1 MTNITLHKELF
12 DTEEGYETY
21 TVEILKDEKQ
31 IGRADVIIPPQGEN
45 NEEVYVEWIGI
56 NDEERGKGYGTQVLQ
71 MLAQEYGFIYFAP
84 CDERNKEMY
93 ERIAEEIGT
102 YEDRYDGV
110 DQGFGVYFMER

>member
-1 MTNITLHKELF
+1 MTNINLHKELF
-12 DTEEGYETY
+12 DTEAGYETY
-21 TVEILKDEKQ
+21 TVTILNDEKQ

-45 NEEVYVEWIGI
+45 NDEVYVEWIGI

-71 MLAQEYGFIYFAP
+71 MLAQEYEFIYFAP
-84 CDERNKEMY
+84 CDERNQAMY
-93 ERIAEEIGT
+93 ERIAEEVDT